1 MIAFTRPRATLAGL
15 LSAVF
20 AAFVASVSR
29 NLPVS
34 LRFSFVVDP
43 VLGIADRESSAVLAE
58 LLLGP

>member
-20 AAFVASVSR
+20 AAFVTSVSR

-34 LRFSFVVDP
+34 LRLSFIGDP
-43 VLGIADRESSAVLAE
+43 VFGVADRELPAVLAE
-58 LLLGP
+58 LLLRP